1 MNVKNN
7 HIKNLPII
15 LFSVFLSL
23 TVLSGKITQ
32 YIVPSTIEVTKEIS
46 ADKQEKKDE
55 SQDGEQ
61 GAEQAYLY
69 DSQALIGH
77 ASFSLP
83 QVFLRQESIHYVCK
97 LSNWTPVISYAENYG
112 EIYFKILFNRIIS
125 PNAP

>member
-1 MNVKNN
+1 MKKN

-32 YIVPSTIEVTKEIS
+32 YVVPTTFEVQKEAS
-46 ADKQEKKDE
+46 ADKQEKKDD
-55 SQDGEQ
+55 SQEEQ

-69 DSQALIGH
+69 DSQALIGPV
-77 ASFSLP
+77 SFSLP
-83 QVFLRQESIHYVCK
+83 QVYLRQESIHYISD
-97 LSNWTPVISYAENYG
+97 LSDWKPVISYAENHG